1 MLKTKSQQTSSW
13 VDSNT
18 AAQALG
24 ISPRHLRKL
33 RLQGLFKLGKHY
45 RIPSSPANLLM
56 ARRALWSSSRNS
68 NGEEIKV
75 LTVNCC
81 SLALR
86 ASISHYM

>member
-45 RIPSSPANLLM
+45 RIPCGPLA
-56 ARRALWSSSRNS
+56 ARPTYLWHVERCGQAL
-68 NGEEIKV
+68 EIPMEK
-75 LTVNCC
+75 
-81 SLALR
+81 R
-86 ASISHYM
+86 